1 MQNLRG
7 QLETLQVMLDRKEY
21 FIQSKERKW
30 SQVED
35 VLEDMVDRNHDLRDK
50 LREIRLE
57 VTPRIKL
64 TNVVS

>member
-1 MQNLRG
+1 
-7 QLETLQVMLDRKEY
+7 MLDRKEY